1 MINKLSKHFIKVC
14 QMVLIIF
21 GDHATKIN
29 PSMWHWK
36 VCGNQKM
43 KDMNFI

>member
-1 MINKLSKHFIKVC
+1 MIHKLSNHFIKVC

-21 GDHATKIN
+21 GDDATKIN
-29 PSMWHWK
+29 SSMLDMK

-43 KDMNFI
+43 KDMNSL